1 MPFIMLKRCLFV
13 LFPLAISF
21 FIISFVKRQPSKSHL
36 KTIILDAGHGGKDP
50 GAPCWSKGC
59 WEGDITLSI
68 VLKLGNALEDK
79 LPNVKVY
86 YTRKDDSYPSLNYRA
101 DYANEKKGDLFVSV
115 HCNSRDP
122 LYKKEPNGTKTVTY
136 YVGKGKKKKKMT
148 KQVEVFKT
156 VKYPNPVKGL
166 ETYVW
171 IPSKSGQKTD
181 AIAARENAEIFKDP
195 DYKKKYGG
203 GLDINSAEFIAKAK
217 LRSKRFFF
225 RSNQLATL
233 IQEEG
238 ANIGRNDRSV
248 KQRGDGIWVLQATA
262 MPAVL
267 VETGYVSNPEEEK
280 YLNSNKGQLEMA
292 DIIAKAIKKYHDD
305 LDKNDTHSEKET
317 SQLINNP
324 NYFLKS
330 EEIFI

>member
-1 MPFIMLKRCLFV
+1 MFKRL
-13 LFPLAISF
+13 F
-21 FIISFVKRQPSKSHL
+21 FIVLTLVICSFIVSFVSHKAQRSHL
-36 KTIILDAGHGGKDP
+36 TTIILDAGHGGKDP

-59 WEGDITLSI
+59 WEGDINLSI
-68 VLKLGNALEDK
+68 VLKLGKEIEDQ

-86 YTRKDDSYPSLNYRA
+86 YTRKDDSYPSLHYRA

-148 KQVEVFKT
+148 KEVEVFKT

-217 LRSKRFFF
+217 LRSKRYFF
-225 RSNQLATL
+225 RSNMLATL

-262 MPAVL
+262 MPSVL

-280 YLNSNKGQLEMA
+280 YLNSNKGQQEMA
-292 DIIAKAIKKYHDD
+292 DIIAKAIKRYHDD
-305 LDKNDTHSEKET
+305 LDKNDTHNEKET
-317 SQLINNP
+317 AQVNN
-324 NYFLKS
+324 NTVYFLKT
-330 EEIFI
+330 EEILV